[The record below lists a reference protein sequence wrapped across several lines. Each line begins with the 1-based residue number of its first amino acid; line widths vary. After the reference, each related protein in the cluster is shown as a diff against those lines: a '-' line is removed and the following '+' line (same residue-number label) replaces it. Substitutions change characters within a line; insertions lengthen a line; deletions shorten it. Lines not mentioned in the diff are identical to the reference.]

1 MIANAEILPISDS
14 LEALTAIATADY
26 NHEALAII
34 THKVNEIASS
44 LNQYS
49 PIDLDTAHAQ
59 EAIKASVTAISLLK
73 EQLLTME
80 PILSLSS
87 AGIDPKLFETM
98 SRELMTAEAHMKSIE
113 EFASES
119 YSKSEPTKRRH
130 LSSQGIST
138 KNLPHKSSISKADYL
153 IRVQSRH
160 LEKIHNIGKSF
171 ETQQGYHPA
180 RQSRRHDKGGEKH
193 RRLDPDNGQCVH
205 DIASAKKYKEAQC
218 LRLAECAKNYNL
230 YDLLVFFFGDDID
243 FNTGEIEESKIT
255 ISKDLLNIGT
265 KVS

>member
-1 MIANAEILPISDS
+1 

-49 PIDLDTAHAQ
+49 PIDLENAQ
-59 EAIKASVTAISLLK
+59 EAIKASVTAISLLN
-73 EQLLTME
+73 EQLLTMQ

-98 SRELMTAEAHMKSIE
+98 SRELMTAEAHMKSVE
-113 EFASES
+113 EFVSES

-130 LSSQGIST
+130 LSSQGISM

-153 IRVQSRH
+153 IHVQIRH

-171 ETQQGYHPA
+171 ESSNVHSSSTPVDHGHEGRILQP
-180 RQSRRHDKGGEKH
+180 QS
-193 RRLDPDNGQCVH
+193 C
-205 DIASAKKYKEAQC
+205 
-218 LRLAECAKNYNL
+218 RLAGQSCGFLTPPCCSKSCCLLCAIL
-230 YDLLVFFFGDDID
+230 
-243 FNTGEIEESKIT
+243 
-255 ISKDLLNIGT
+255 
-265 KVS
+265 

>member
-1 MIANAEILPISDS
+1 LIANAEIIPISDS

-49 PIDLDTAHAQ
+49 PIDLENAQ
-59 EAIKASVTAISLLK
+59 EAIKASVTAISLLN
-73 EQLLTME
+73 EQLLTMQ

-119 YSKSEPTKRRH
+119 YSKSEPTKRHH

-138 KNLPHKSSISKADYL
+138 KNLPQKSSISKADYL
-153 IRVQSRH
+153 IHVQSRH

-171 ETQQGYHPA
+171 
-180 RQSRRHDKGGEKH
+180 QSSNIHSSSTPVDHGHEGRI
-193 RRLDPDNGQCVH
+193 LQPQSCSLAGQSCGVLTPPCC
-205 DIASAKKYKEAQC
+205 SKSCC
-218 LRLAECAKNYNL
+218 LLCAIL
-230 YDLLVFFFGDDID
+230 Q
-243 FNTGEIEESKIT
+243 
-255 ISKDLLNIGT
+255 
-265 KVS
+265 

>member
-1 MIANAEILPISDS
+1 MPNSNS
-14 LEALTAIATADY
+14 LEALTAIATTDY
-26 NHEALAII
+26 NHEAFAII
-34 THKVNEIASS
+34 KNNVNEIASS
-44 LNQYS
+44 LHQYT
-49 PIDLDTAHAQ
+49 PINLETAQ
-59 EAIKASVTAISLLK
+59 EAFKASVTAISLLK
-73 EQLLTME
+73 EQLLTMQ
-80 PILSLSS
+80 PLLPVSV
-87 AGIDPKLFETM
+87 GIEDPKLFETM

-113 EFASES
+113 EFVSEN
-119 YSKSEPTKRRH
+119 YSKSEPTERRH
-130 LSSQGIST
+130 LSSRGIPT

-160 LEKIHNIGKSF
+160 LQKIHNIGKSF

-193 RRLDPDNGQCVH
+193 QRLDPDNGQCVH
-205 DIASAKKYKEAQC
+205 DSASADKHKEAQC
-218 LRLAECAKNYNL
+218 LRLAECAKNYNY

-255 ISKDLLNIGT
+255 VSSDLLNIGT

>member
-1 MIANAEILPISDS
+1 MPNSDS

-34 THKVNEIASS
+34 KNNVNEIASS
-44 LNQYS
+44 LHQYS
-49 PIDLDTAHAQ
+49 PIDLDLETAQ
-59 EAIKASVTAISLLK
+59 EAFKASVTAISLLK
-73 EQLLTME
+73 EQLLTMQ
-80 PILSLSS
+80 PLLPVSV
-87 AGIDPKLFETM
+87 GIDPKLFETM

-113 EFASES
+113 EFVSEN

-130 LSSQGIST
+130 LSSRGIPT
-138 KNLPHKSSISKADYL
+138 KNLSHKSSISKADYL

-160 LEKIHNIGKSF
+160 LQKIHNIGKSF

-193 RRLDPDNGQCVH
+193 RRLHYDPDNGQCVH
-205 DIASAKKYKEAQC
+205 DIASKSKHKEAQC
-218 LRLAECAKNYNL
+218 LRLAECAKNYNY
-230 YDLLVFFFGDDID
+230 YDLIVFFFGDDID

-255 ISKDLLNIGT
+255 VSTDLLNIT
-265 KVS
+265 AKVR

>member
-1 MIANAEILPISDS
+1 MEERDARQFPLPNLIANAEIIPSDS

-98 SRELMTAEAHMKSIE
+98 SRELMAAEAHMKSIE

-119 YSKSEPTKRRH
+119 YNKSEPTKRRH

-171 ETQQGYHPA
+171 ESSNVHSSSTPMDHGHEGRILQP
-180 RQSRRHDKGGEKH
+180 QS
-193 RRLDPDNGQCVH
+193 C
-205 DIASAKKYKEAQC
+205 
-218 LRLAECAKNYNL
+218 RLAGQSCGNL
-230 YDLLVFFFGDDID
+230 SPPCCSKSRCLLC
-243 FNTGEIEESKIT
+243 T
-255 ISKDLLNIGT
+255 IL
-265 KVS
+265 